1 MEKKL
6 TKSLF
11 DNETIDNVEGIAER
25 EGFISNFVDE
35 KIDDGIDDEDDGN
48 EYVMMRSYTFT
59 QKDNSSN
66 RYYVR
71 FFYGDVDNII
81 TYVEIY
87 EQ

>member
-6 TKSLF
+6 TRSLF
-11 DNETIDNVEGIAER
+11 DNEDIDNVESIAEN
-25 EGFISNFVDE
+25 EGFSSHFDDE
-35 KIDDGIDDEDDGN
+35 KIDDGIDDEDDEN

-66 RYYVR
+66 RYYAR

>member
-6 TKSLF
+6 TRSLF

-35 KIDDGIDDEDDGN
+35 KIDDGIDDEDDEN

-66 RYYVR
+66 RYYAR

-81 TYVEIY
+81 TYVEIN